1 MNRSPGSRPRD
12 EEGGSN
18 AASSSFEE
26 TWQFVLKVG
35 EAAVRYG
42 SSAPRLQSYLEALSR
57 HFGHEGVFGVT
68 ARAIVF
74 ALREAPGR
82 LQRIELMRAPPA
94 GTDLNRLARLGDLL
108 DDVTA
113 DRVSLS
119 AASIRMEAIDRIEAP
134 WGVGWNL
141 FAYCLIGFSLAPLL
155 GGGWPD
161 AWVAMVLSGIV
172 YSIVLLSERL
182 GDPFADWIP
191 LTTAFVAGALAAIA
205 KLWIPELNLVLV
217 VLSAIAVLLPGYA
230 ISTGVIELAAQHIL
244 SGAERLMGGLVGI
257 TTQFL
262 GAWLGVMLVSHLVSL
277 PTAASAPSVD
287 GMWMWLIV
295 PMTAVGLCIV
305 FQTSTRDFLWAFLA
319 CVTAYLGIYAGSVF
333 VGGNFGNLLGTIIAV
348 AFANLWAG
356 WKNRPTSIV
365 LIPALVLLVSGSI
378 GFRGL
383 ASIAEGQLAL
393 GSVELL
399 QMFLVALTIAAGL
412 LIGNTLFRPRITL

>member
-134 WGVGWNL
+134 WGVGWTL
-141 FAYCLIGFSLAPLL
+141 LAYCIIGFSLAPLL

-262 GAWLGVMLVSHLVSL
+262 GAWLGVMAISHLVSL

-287 GMWMWLIV
+287 GMWMW
-295 PMTAVGLCIV
+295 
-305 FQTSTRDFLWAFLA
+305 
-319 CVTAYLGIYAGSVF
+319 
-333 VGGNFGNLLGTIIAV
+333 
-348 AFANLWAG
+348 
-356 WKNRPTSIV
+356 
-365 LIPALVLLVSGSI
+365 
-378 GFRGL
+378 
-383 ASIAEGQLAL
+383 
-393 GSVELL
+393 
-399 QMFLVALTIAAGL
+399 
-412 LIGNTLFRPRITL
+412 